1 MSPRTDDQY
10 LLRQRPPSERL
21 VDQSFQHLA
30 ISMASVVAVVLFSIL
45 IVVFWGSLE
54 SMGRYGISFLFT
66 SNWNPVDD
74 EYGAGA
80 AIYGTLLT
88 SLLAL
93 LIAIPLGVGT
103 AIFITENII
112 PRRLRETI
120 GLMVELLAAIPSVVL
135 GLWAILVM
143 EPFIRPALE
152 FLYAKECTPVP
163 ISWTGF
169 IGIENSGIQLPGFNT
184 VIPNL
189 GCFELNLFGQSLNL
203 HWLTIFGT
211 TPKGRGIIP
220 AVLILVVMILPIIT
234 AISRDSLNQV
244 PEKLRQAAYGIGS
257 TRWGAIIN
265 VILPGAISGIVGG
278 VMLALGRAMGET
290 MAVTM
295 IIGNSNNFSFSLL
308 APGNTI
314 AAMLANQ
321 FGEADGPQVSSLM
334 YAAFILIILTLLV
347 NIIAQWL
354 VKKLSLR
361 Y

>member
-1 MSPRTDDQY
+1 MAPDQDHLY
-10 LLRQRPPSERL
+10 RLRNRPPSEKL
-21 VDQSFQHLA
+21 VDLGFRNIA
-30 ISMASVVAVVLFSIL
+30 IVLASVVAIVLFSIL
-45 IVVFWGSLE
+45 IVVFRGSLE
-54 SMGRYGISFLFT
+54 SMGRYGLEFLVT

-80 AIYGTLLT
+80 AIYGTLIT
-88 SLLAL
+88 SLLSL
-93 LIAIPLGVGT
+93 LIAVPLGVGT

-112 PRRLRETI
+112 PPKIRNVI

-135 GLWAILVM
+135 GLWAIFVM

-152 FLYAKECTPVP
+152 FLHTTFGWLPIFSTPP
-163 ISWTGF
+163 MG
-169 IGIENSGIQLPGFNT
+169 PGT
-184 VIPNL
+184 
-189 GCFELNLFGQSLNL
+189 
-203 HWLTIFGT
+203 
-211 TPKGRGIIP
+211 IP

-244 PEKLRQAAYGIGS
+244 PAKLRQAAYGVGT
-257 TRWGAIIN
+257 TRWGAILN
-265 VILPGAISGIVGG
+265 VILPAAVSGIVGG

-321 FGEADGPQVSSLM
+321 FGEADGSQVSSLM
-334 YAAFILIILTLLV
+334 YAAFVLILLTLGV
-347 NIIAQWL
+347 NVMAQWM
-354 VKKLSLR
+354 VKRLSLK